1 MAGRESDKNK
11 DNVIPLKFLSYTDD
25 LEKIDLAKV
34 FKFHTPSLPVE
45 LTGTT
50 GATGGWFS
58 NTEKVLQEFS
68 DALLADPI
76 GDMFSG
82 FDIGIFDKINDITG
96 SALLSAEKL
105 REALRPYS
113 GDLGTFFSNVQK
125 FRQHCNGLISFPT
138 IHEVP
143 SKHGDLDNVRFLLHR
158 DSIDLNISRLK
169 SNHKR
174 LFCRKVYY
182 VVRILANIIKKQDAN
197 QTIEINTNDFL
208 VQSGKINTAKKAI
221 KPESLSQKKYNTKRS
236 IKDALKVIDSNS
248 EFISDNNDILL
259 FKLSVNFLREFV
271 GEKKPTPQTFI
282 PWLLKI
288 DSEYTF
294 ILAEKAIAQ
303 YTNIAN
309 SERDSPN
316 YDCLTYKTL
325 FRHICGDSKRANRKD
340 RYRCHKIILESIQY
354 LVDHGYIKATWYKG
368 KTSLK
373 SAKPDNHEEALG
385 CKLKFTIPKFDSY
398 KESIKHPLPHQKS

>member
-1 MAGRESDKNK
+1 MANHIIKIH
-11 DNVIPLKFLSYTDD
+11 NVISL
-25 LEKIDLAKV
+25 
-34 FKFHTPSLPVE
+34 FKTPVLPTIKEMLPVG

-50 GATGGWFS
+50 GPTGPTGGWFS
-58 NTEKVLQEFS
+58 NTEKVVQELS

-76 GDMFSG
+76 GDLFSS
-82 FDIGIFDKINDITG
+82 FKIGIFDKINDITA
-96 SALLSAEKL
+96 SALHSVEGL
-105 REALRPYS
+105 REALHPYS
-113 GDLGTFFSNVQK
+113 GGDLEAFFNYVQ
-125 FRQHCNGLISFPT
+125 RLREQCNGLITFPS
-138 IHEVP
+138 IQEAP
-143 SKHGDLDNVRFLLHR
+143 SKNGDLDNVRFLLHR

-221 KPESLSQKKYNTKRS
+221 KPESLSQKKYNTKKS

-325 FRHICGDSKRANRKD
+325 FRHICGDPKRADRKD